1 MEIQSVVGKKDTFC
15 LFLVCWWFCRNSGK
29 GNNVVLKSV
38 KNSIYWVWNV
48 SKEREGKG
56 EGAWS
61 SIAVA
66 LTVPLLSS
74 GVMDEREKLV
84 FYWVIFYWDLN
95 QKNVF
100 SYRNLSILGERFL
113 LWIWTIL
120 KVIHH
125 LIMLEENFMSAWLDK
140 DYEWP
145 RISSLNCESFNI
157 S

>member
-61 SIAVA
+61 SIAIA

-100 SYRNLSILGERFL
+100 SYRNLSILGERILTMNMDHTESNSSFSNAWRKFYVSLIRQRLRMTKNKL
-113 LWIWTIL
+113 LKL
-120 KVIHH
+120 RK
-125 LIMLEENFMSAWLDK
+125 F
-140 DYEWP
+140 
-145 RISSLNCESFNI
+145 
-157 S
+157 